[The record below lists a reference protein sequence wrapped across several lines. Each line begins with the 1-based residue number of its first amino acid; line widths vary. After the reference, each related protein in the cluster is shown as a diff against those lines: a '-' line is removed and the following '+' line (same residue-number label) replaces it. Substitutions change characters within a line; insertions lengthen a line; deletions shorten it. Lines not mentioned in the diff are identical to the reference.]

1 MQHLYLGQN
10 RFFQAGLMTIGAP
23 GDLSAFDRLR
33 DLRAKMANH
42 FQAGWF
48 VSKNLFLGSMDG
60 IFTYI
65 YRKNQRNVAVFIHV
79 FTRIHWS
86 FGNCIILYPLCHAQ
100 VMMFFSWTWLDI
112 SGLVGCYRGFSNF
125 NVCHASFDCL
135 HTVTS
140 ISNGDL
146 V

>member
-1 MQHLYLGQN
+1 
-10 RFFQAGLMTIGAP
+10 MTIGAP

-79 FTRIHWS
+79 FTRIH
-86 FGNCIILYPLCHAQ
+86 
-100 VMMFFSWTWLDI
+100 
-112 SGLVGCYRGFSNF
+112 
-125 NVCHASFDCL
+125 
-135 HTVTS
+135 
-140 ISNGDL
+140 
-146 V
+146 